1 MAEYDSGVEVSAK
14 QAPSVVQPRHAPS
27 SGQVVRL
34 KVSPDLETA
43 LRAISPVVT
52 AAATE
57 KTSEPD
63 PNLNLNRAI
72 DLVQRSALAMQ
83 SMGERLRKTE
93 TYAMECIHKAQQQLA
108 AADEKIVRSEAVVQE
123 LQNRVN
129 GLENAL
135 SNSNQMLAQEREEH
149 QHAREWLNYLHD
161 DIIKQLDPAAKLL
174 EDLNSKPGPLLA
186 MLESKVFGQLSTS
199 SPPQAKA
206 DAA

>member
-1 MAEYDSGVEVSAK
+1 MSTQ

-83 SMGERLRKTE
+83 SMEERLRKTE
-93 TYAMECIHKAQQQLA
+93 SYAMECIHNAQRELA
-108 AADEKIVRSEAVVQE
+108 LTHEKLVRSETALEE

-129 GLENAL
+129 ELGKAL
-135 SNSNQMLAQEREEH
+135 STSDQLLVQEREEL
-149 QHAREWLNYLHD
+149 QHAREWLSYFHD
-161 DIIKQLDPAAKLL
+161 QIIQQLGPASDLL
-174 EDLNSKPGPLLA
+174 ENLNSNPGPLFA
-186 MLESKVFGQLSTS
+186 MLEGKVVRQQQ
-199 SPPQAKA
+199 P